1 MQEIMRNLS
10 KKENQ
15 QQQQLY
21 GAIGP
26 PSRLQSTTKTFRQKS
41 FASHFPFRRKRN
53 KSLPRASASL
63 REKFSSSTHVL
74 VGKSID
80 DIDHEYFVR
89 EAGRSLYS
97 FKT

>member
-1 MQEIMRNLS
+1 MRNFAQ
-10 KKENQ
+10 KEDQ

-21 GAIGP
+21 MALLDHP
-26 PSRLQSTTKTFRQKS
+26 LACSRRQSPQKS
-41 FASHFPFRRKRN
+41 RFSFPFSRKHN

-63 REKFSSSTHVL
+63 RERFFSSTYVL

-89 EAGRSLYS
+89 EARRSLYF